1 MPEFARITSP
11 SSSSC
16 FIASASLL
24 LHLVN
29 LICSRDLAKYEL
41 LSNLCEI
48 QQNPEF
54 CLIAISIAFEN
65 RPIHS
70 FEAGNAFLCL
80 CVILFLCF
88 WIWKLTQSFNCNWH
102 QSSLKWI
109 SGADA
114 SASLT
119 LVQFS
124 IILGFRVLWINPAHS
139 FAFDLHWLSS
149 WKVLTGQSC

>member
-16 FIASASLL
+16 FKASASLL

-29 LICSRDLAKYEL
+29 LICSRNLAKYEL

-54 CLIAISIAFEN
+54 CLIAISIAHLKTDPF
-65 RPIHS
+65 IHFKLALRFS
-70 FEAGNAFLCL
+70 V

-109 SGADA
+109 SGVDT
-114 SASLT
+114 SASHIF
-119 LVQFS
+119 VQFLS
-124 IILGFRVLWINPAHS
+124 FTVLWINPAHS
-139 FAFDLHWLSS
+139 FASDLHWLPS
-149 WKVLTGQSC
+149 WKVLTGQSW